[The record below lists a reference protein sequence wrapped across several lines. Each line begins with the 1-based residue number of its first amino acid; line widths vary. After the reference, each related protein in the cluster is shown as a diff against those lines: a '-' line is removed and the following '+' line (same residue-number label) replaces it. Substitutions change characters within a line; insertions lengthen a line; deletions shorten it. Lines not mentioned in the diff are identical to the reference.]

1 MTTTK
6 VVYVV
11 AAVVPFGLVALACI
25 GILHVAI
32 TGLRDR
38 RQRQRG
44 DHTLGNAA
52 ESSDV
57 KYRALLSE
65 AH

>member
-11 AAVVPFGLVALACI
+11 AAIVPFGLVALACF

-32 TGLRDR
+32 GGLRERRLR
-38 RQRQRG
+38 RQAQPATHQHATASG
-44 DHTLGNAA
+44 H
-52 ESSDV
+52 
-57 KYRALLSE
+57 
-65 AH
+65 